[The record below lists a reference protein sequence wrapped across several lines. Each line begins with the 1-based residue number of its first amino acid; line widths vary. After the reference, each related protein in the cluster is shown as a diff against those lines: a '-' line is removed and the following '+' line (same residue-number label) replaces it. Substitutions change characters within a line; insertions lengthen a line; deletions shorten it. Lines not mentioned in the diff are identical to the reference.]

1 MRHIIGDV
9 LGLPR
14 QSRETIV
21 SEINELAGKLG
32 KALSQSPQA
41 LALRAARAEMDKQP
55 QIAQALQ
62 EYQNQADKI
71 GQLDSEQK
79 PIEVED
85 KKLLQQLRDKL
96 VSFEIFKKFT
106 AAQME
111 YVSLMHDV
119 NETLRKAL
127 AETEKM

>member
-1 MRHIIGDV
+1 M
-9 LGLPR
+9 
-14 QSRETIV
+14 
-21 SEINELAGKLG
+21 SEINELANKLG

-62 EYQNQADKI
+62 EYQKQADKL
-71 GQLDSEQK
+71 GQLDAQQK

-85 KKLLQQLRDKL
+85 KKTLQQLRDKL
-96 VSFEIFKKFT
+96 VGFEAFKKFT

-111 YVSLMHDV
+111 YVSLMHEV
-119 NETLRKAL
+119 NETLRRAL
-127 AETEKM
+127 AETEKS